1 MQRTQDLLAAA
12 QTFCATAYAPPA
24 VIAERGAGAWLWD
37 LEGRT
42 YLDFSGGI
50 GVNVIGHAHPEV
62 VAAISAQAQRF
73 CHTSNGLFHAGA
85 IMMSQRLGQLWP
97 KVGDEPQTF
106 LCNSGTEA
114 VEAALK
120 LARRYCFDQD
130 APRGKFVAMHHGF
143 HGRTMGALSVT
154 GQNSYRKGFEPLVP
168 DVDFVPFDDI
178 DSLTQVV
185 TPQTAAVI
193 VEPIQ
198 GNGGVRMPSA
208 GYLKAVRELCDA
220 TGALLIIDEVQTGI
234 GRTGRFFG
242 IEHEDVVP
250 DILCLAK
257 ALGGGLPLG
266 AIVAPKSLMTSF
278 IPGAHGSTFGG
289 NPVACAA
296 GLATLD
302 VIEREGLL
310 PRAQSVGDAWRRSLQ
325 DLPQVRHVRG
335 RGFIAG
341 LVCAKPAKAIQAACL
356 SHGLLV
362 TTAGADVVRLFP
374 PLNAS
379 ESDLGEGI
387 NRLALALKTA

>member
-1 MQRTQDLLAAA
+1 MQRTQDLLVIA
-12 QTFCATAYAPPA
+12 QTYCAATYAPA
-24 VIAERGAGAWLWD
+24 ALIAERGAGSWLWD
-37 LEGRT
+37 QDGTT

-62 VAAISAQAQRF
+62 VSAIGAQAQRF
-73 CHTSNGLFHAGA
+73 CHTANGLFHAGA
-85 IMMSQRLGQLWP
+85 IGMCQRLGQLWP
-97 KVGDEPQTF
+97 QADAEAQSF

-120 LARRYCFDQD
+120 LARRVFFDQG
-130 APRGKFVAMHHGF
+130 APRSKFVAMHDGF

-154 GQNSYRKGFEPLVP
+154 GQANYRKGFEPLVSE
-168 DVDFVPFDDI
+168 VEFVPFDDI
-178 DSLTQVV
+178 DSLIRAV
-185 TPQTAAVI
+185 TPETAAVI

-208 GYLKAVRELCDA
+208 GYMQAVREACDDA
-220 TGALLIIDEVQTGI
+220 GALLIMDEVQTGM
-234 GRTGRFFG
+234 GRTGRWFG
-242 IEHEDVVP
+242 IEHENVMP

-278 IPGAHGSTFGG
+278 VPGTHGSTFGG

-296 GLATLD
+296 GLATID

-310 PRAQSVGDAWRRSLQ
+310 PRAQSLGAAWRQSLQ
-325 DLPQVRHVRG
+325 ELAQVRKVRG
-335 RGFIAG
+335 RGFLTG
-341 LVCAKPAKAIQAACL
+341 LVCNKSAKAIQAACL
-356 SHGLLV
+356 KHGLLV
-362 TTAGADVVRLFP
+362 TTAGPDVVRLFP

-379 ESDLGEGI
+379 EQDLQEGTL
-387 NRLALALKTA
+387 RLAQALQKA